1 MLLIVLAPYS
11 APDDGDSGID
21 HDETQL
27 STLLGSLEIISLLY
41 FSSYY
46 PITKGQI
53 IMFIISPL
61 GRCIGEYILDSS
73 I

>member
-1 MLLIVLAPYS
+1 MLLTALAPYS
-11 APDDGDSGID
+11 APDGGGSGID
-21 HDETQL
+21 RDETQL
-27 STLLGSLEIISLLY
+27 GTLLGSLEIISLLH

-61 GRCIGEYILDSS
+61 GSCIGEYILDSS